1 MKVGIVASDQE
12 EWHVQRLLGELRRR
26 EAEAYILPATRFLS
40 RVASQPKIS
49 VRGWPI
55 DDYDAIIVRK
65 IPGSTA
71 ERVFYRM
78 DVLHRFEDMGIY
90 VINPAE
96 AIERAVDKFY
106 TSALLEKTG
115 INTPKTV
122 VTERFNEAMEAF
134 HELGMDVVVKPL
146 FGSLGMGMA
155 RISDEDTAYRVFK
168 ALDMVQGVYYL
179 QEFIPHSNEDIRA
192 FVIDDI
198 VVASMLRTSPSW
210 KTNISAGGSA
220 KPYKLQN
227 EKEQISI
234 KATKTIG
241 LEYSGVDLLVSE
253 YDGETYVIELNST
266 PGWRGLQTVTEK
278 DITSLIVDYIEKKV
292 N

>member
-96 AIERAVDKFY
+96 AIEKAVDKFY

-168 ALDMVQGVYYL
+168 ALDMVQGVFYL

-220 KPYKLQN
+220 KPYRLQN
-227 EKEQISI
+227 EMEQISK

-253 YDGETYVIELNST
+253 NDGETYVIELNST